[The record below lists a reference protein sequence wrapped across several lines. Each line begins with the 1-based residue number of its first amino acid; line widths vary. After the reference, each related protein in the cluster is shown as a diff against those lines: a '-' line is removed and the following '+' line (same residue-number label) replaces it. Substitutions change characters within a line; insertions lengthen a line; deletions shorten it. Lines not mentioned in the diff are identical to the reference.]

1 MWIIGVGCTMLS
13 NVIIVITRMVQPVA
27 TSPQSLYVHKAAIVK
42 LLLLIYGFKFRSAFL
57 Y

>member
-1 MWIIGVGCTMLS
+1 MLS
-13 NVIIVITRMVQPVA
+13 NVIVVITRMVQPVA